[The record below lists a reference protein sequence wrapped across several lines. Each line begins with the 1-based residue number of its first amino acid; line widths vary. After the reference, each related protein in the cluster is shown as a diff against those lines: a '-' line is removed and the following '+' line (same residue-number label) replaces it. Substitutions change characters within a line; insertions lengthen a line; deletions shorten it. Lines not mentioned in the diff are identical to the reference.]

1 MIATALRFYQ
11 GMALREER
19 TLVEERAFWFAWS
32 QISGIG
38 PILLRRLQKHFGSLS
53 TAWDVSAAALLEV
66 EGVGTQ
72 TADTIVVERQKL
84 DPFVLLNQHERENLN
99 FWTPADAAY
108 PRLLL
113 ETPDPPALLY
123 YRGNVDLLENQG
135 TTPTVAIVGTRDP
148 SDYGRRW
155 TRRLTTTLAQSGF
168 TVVSGLA
175 EGIDTE
181 VHRSCIS
188 LNGRTLAVL
197 GTGVDVVYPW
207 SNRHLHQQ
215 VIEHG
220 LLLSEYPAGTQPDR
234 THFPRRNRIIAGL
247 SRATIVMEAPM
258 RSGALITAHIAN
270 DYGRDVYVLP
280 GSLDNAKAIGCLH
293 LLNKGAQV
301 ILSEA
306 NLLEMLGSLPQLLPL
321 PPAQQTQIPLNLEP
335 ELEKVLQILTD
346 FAQENGVEALPFD
359 LIVQQT
365 QLQAGSVSSALLQ
378 LELMGL
384 ISQQPGMR
392 YQRQ

>member
-1 MIATALRFYQ
+1 M
-11 GMALREER
+11 
-19 TLVEERAFWFAWS
+19 VEERAFWLAWS
-32 QISGIG
+32 QINGVG
-38 PILLRRLQKHFGSLS
+38 PVLLRRLQKHFGSLI
-53 TAWDVSAAALLEV
+53 TAWEADSLALVEV

-72 TADTIVVERQKL
+72 TADAIVAERKAYNPAAL
-84 DPFVLLNQHERENLN
+84 MEEHERENAH
-99 FWTPADAAY
+99 FWTPADADY

-113 ETPDPPALLY
+113 ETPDPPPLLY
-123 YRGNVDLLENQG
+123 YRGTVDALENQG
-135 TTPTVAIVGTRDP
+135 TTPMVAIVGTRDP

-181 VHRSCIS
+181 VHRSCLS
-188 LNGRTLAVL
+188 VRGRTLAVL

-207 SNRHLHQQ
+207 SNRQLQQQ
-215 VIEHG
+215 VIEQG

-247 SRATIVMEAPM
+247 SRATIVMEAPL
-258 RSGALITAHIAN
+258 RSGGLITAHLAN
-270 DYGRDVYVLP
+270 DYGRDVYILP
-280 GSLDNAKAIGCLH
+280 GSLDNPKSLGCLH

-306 NLLEMLGSLPQLLPL
+306 HLLEMLGSLPKLI
-321 PPAQQTQIPLNLEP
+321 PPTPAHQTQIPLNLEP
-335 ELEKVLQILTD
+335 ALEKVLQILTQ
-346 FAQENGVEALPFD
+346 FAQENGAESLPFD
-359 LIVQQT
+359 FIVQQS
-365 QLQAGSVSSALLQ
+365 QLQAGAVSSALLQ

-384 ISQQPGMR
+384 VSQQPGMR

>member
-1 MIATALRFYQ
+1 M
-11 GMALREER
+11 
-19 TLVEERAFWFAWS
+19 
-32 QISGIG
+32 
-38 PILLRRLQKHFGSLS
+38 
-53 TAWDVSAAALLEV
+53 TAWEASASVLVEV
-66 EGVGTQ
+66 EGVGAQ
-72 TADTIVVERQKL
+72 TADAIVVERKAHN
-84 DPFVLLNQHERENLN
+84 PTVLLEQHERENAH
-99 FWTPADAAY
+99 FWTPADADY

-113 ETPDPPALLY
+113 ETPDPPPLLY
-123 YRGNVDLLENQG
+123 YRGTVDALENQG
-135 TTPTVAIVGTRDP
+135 TTPIVAIVGTRDP

-155 TRRLTTTLAQSGF
+155 TRRLTTTLAQGGF

-181 VHRSCIS
+181 VHRSCLS
-188 LNGRTLAVL
+188 VRGRTLAVL

-207 SNRHLHQQ
+207 SNRQLQQQ
-215 VIEHG
+215 VVEQG

-247 SRATIVMEAPM
+247 SRATIVMEAPL
-258 RSGALITAHIAN
+258 RSGGLITAHLAN
-270 DYGRDVYVLP
+270 EYGRDVYILP
-280 GSLDNAKAIGCLH
+280 GSLDNPKALGCLH

-306 NLLEMLGSLPQLLPL
+306 HLLEMLGSLPQLA
-321 PPAQQTQIPLNLEP
+321 PPTPAHQTQIPLNLEP
-335 ELEKVLQILTD
+335 ALDKVLQILTQ
-346 FAQENGVEALPFD
+346 FSQANGAESLPFD
-359 LIVQQT
+359 FIVQQS

-384 ISQQPGMR
+384 VSQQPGMR

>member
-1 MIATALRFYQ
+1 M
-11 GMALREER
+11 
-19 TLVEERAFWFAWS
+19 VEERAFWLAWS
-32 QISGIG
+32 QLNGVG
-38 PILLRRLQKHFGSLS
+38 PVLLRRLQKHFGSLG
-53 TAWDVSAAALLEV
+53 TAWEAHTSALVEV
-66 EGVGTQ
+66 EGVGIQ
-72 TADTIVVERQKL
+72 TADAIASERQNRY
-84 DPFVLLNQHERENLN
+84 PAALLEQHERENPH
-99 FWTPADAAY
+99 FWTPADADY

-123 YRGNVDLLENQG
+123 YHGTVNLLENQG

-181 VHRSCIS
+181 VHRSCLS
-188 LNGRTLAVL
+188 LHGRTLAVL

-207 SNRHLHQQ
+207 SNRHLQQQ
-215 VIEHG
+215 VVEHG

-247 SRATIVMEAPM
+247 SRATIVMEAPE
-258 RSGALITAHIAN
+258 RSGALITAHMAN

-280 GSLDNAKAIGCLH
+280 GSLDNHKAIGCLH

-306 NLLEMLGSLPQLLPL
+306 HLLEMLGSLPQLPPTSSQPAALPL
-321 PPAQQTQIPLNLEP
+321 DLEP
-335 ELEKVLQILTD
+335 ELANVLQILTNVS
-346 FAQENGVEALPFD
+346 QENGVESLPFD
-359 LIVQQT
+359 AIVQQS
-365 QLQAGSVSSALLQ
+365 QLQAGAVSSALLQ

-384 ISQQPGMR
+384 IAQQPGMR

>member
-1 MIATALRFYQ
+1 LA
-11 GMALREER
+11 
-19 TLVEERAFWFAWS
+19 EERAFWLAWS
-32 QISGIG
+32 QINGVG
-38 PILLRRLQKHFGSLS
+38 PILLRRLQKHFGSLM
-53 TAWDVSAAALLEV
+53 TAWEASASVLVEV
-66 EGVGTQ
+66 EGVGAQ
-72 TADTIVVERQKL
+72 TADAIVVERKAHN
-84 DPFVLLNQHERENLN
+84 PTVLLEQHERENAH
-99 FWTPADAAY
+99 FWTPADADY

-113 ETPDPPALLY
+113 ETPDPPPLLY
-123 YRGNVDLLENQG
+123 YRGTVDALENQG
-135 TTPTVAIVGTRDP
+135 TTPIVAIVGTRDP

-155 TRRLTTTLAQSGF
+155 TRRLTTTLAQGGF

-181 VHRSCIS
+181 VHRSCLS
-188 LNGRTLAVL
+188 VRGRTLAVL

-207 SNRHLHQQ
+207 SNRQLQQQ
-215 VIEHG
+215 VVEQG

-247 SRATIVMEAPM
+247 SRATIVMEAPL
-258 RSGALITAHIAN
+258 RSGGLITAHLAN
-270 DYGRDVYVLP
+270 EYGRDVYILP
-280 GSLDNAKAIGCLH
+280 GSLDNPKALGCLH

-306 NLLEMLGSLPQLLPL
+306 HLLEMLGSLPQLA
-321 PPAQQTQIPLNLEP
+321 PPTPAHQTQIPLNLEP
-335 ELEKVLQILTD
+335 ALDKVLQILTQ
-346 FAQENGVEALPFD
+346 FSQANGAESLPFD
-359 LIVQQT
+359 FIVQQS

-384 ISQQPGMR
+384 VSQQPGMR

>member
-1 MIATALRFYQ
+1 
-11 GMALREER
+11 
-19 TLVEERAFWFAWS
+19 LVEERAFWFAWS
-32 QISGIG
+32 QMNGVGSV
-38 PILLRRLQKHFGSLS
+38 LLRRLQKHFGSLA
-53 TAWDVSAAALLEV
+53 TAWDADTTALIDVDGFGAQTAETIVVARKALDPAALL
-66 EGVGTQ
+66 
-72 TADTIVVERQKL
+72 D
-84 DPFVLLNQHERENLN
+84 QHERENPH
-99 FWTPADAAY
+99 FWTPADADY

-123 YRGNVDLLENQG
+123 YRGQVDLLENQG
-135 TTPTVAIVGTRDP
+135 TTPMVAIVGTRDP

-155 TRRLTTTLAQSGF
+155 TRRFTTTLAQSGF

-181 VHRSCIS
+181 VHRSCIN

-207 SNRHLHQQ
+207 SNRQLQQQ
-215 VIEHG
+215 VMEQG

-247 SRATIVMEAPM
+247 SRATIVMEAPL
-258 RSGALITAHIAN
+258 RSGALITAHVAN

-280 GSLDNAKAIGCLH
+280 GSLDNPKAIGCLH

-306 NLLEMLGSLPQLLPL
+306 HLLEMLGTL
-321 PPAQQTQIPLNLEP
+321 PPLVPAPPAQTQIPLDLAP
-335 ELEKVLQILTD
+335 ELETVLQVLTNAPQD
-346 FAQENGVEALPFD
+346 GGIDSLPFD
-359 LIVQQT
+359 LIVQQSA
-365 QLQAGSVSSALLQ
+365 LQAGSVSSALLQ

-384 ISQQPGMR
+384 VAQQPGMR

>member
-1 MIATALRFYQ
+1 
-11 GMALREER
+11 MASREER

-32 QISGIG
+32 QINGVG
-38 PILLRRLQKHFGSLS
+38 PVLLRRLQKHFGSLA
-53 TAWDVSAAALLEV
+53 TAWEADPMALIDVEGFGAQTADAIVAERKELDPAALL
-66 EGVGTQ
+66 
-72 TADTIVVERQKL
+72 D
-84 DPFVLLNQHERENLN
+84 QHESENPQ
-99 FWTPADAAY
+99 FWTPADADY

-123 YRGNVDLLENQG
+123 YRGKVDLLENQG
-135 TTPTVAIVGTRDP
+135 STPMVAIVGTRDP

-155 TRRLTTTLAQSGF
+155 TRRFTTTLAQSGF
-168 TVVSGLA
+168 TVISGLA

-188 LNGRTLAVL
+188 LNGRNLAVL

-207 SNRHLHQQ
+207 SNRQLHQQ
-215 VIEHG
+215 VLEHG

-247 SRATIVMEAPM
+247 SRATIVMEAPL
-258 RSGALITAHIAN
+258 RSGALITAHVAN

-280 GSLDNAKAIGCLH
+280 GSLDNPKAIGCLH

-306 NLLEMLGSLPQLLPL
+306 HLLEMLGTL
-321 PPAQQTQIPLNLEP
+321 PPLMLLAPVHQTQIPLDLAP
-335 ELEKVLQILTD
+335 ELEKVLQILTNFPQD
-346 FAQENGVEALPFD
+346 GGIDSLPFD
-359 LIVQQT
+359 LIVQQSE
-365 QLQAGSVSSALLQ
+365 LHAGSVSSALLQ

-384 ISQQPGMR
+384 VSQQPGMR

>member
-1 MIATALRFYQ
+1 
-11 GMALREER
+11 MALREER
-19 TLVEERAFWFAWS
+19 TLIEERAFWFAWS

-38 PILLRRLQKHFGSLS
+38 PILLRRLQKHFGSLI
-53 TAWDVSAAALLEV
+53 TAWDASASALLEV
-66 EGVGTQ
+66 EGFGTQ
-72 TADTIVVERQKL
+72 TADTIVTERQKL
-84 DPFVLLNQHERENLN
+84 DPFVLLKQHERENPA

-135 TTPTVAIVGTRDP
+135 ITPTVAIVGTRDP

-306 NLLEMLGSLPQLLPL
+306 NLLEMLGSLPQLLPS
-321 PPAQQTQIPLNLEP
+321 PPAQQTQLPLNLEP
-335 ELEKVLQILTD
+335 ELEKVLQVLTN
-346 FAQENGVEALPFD
+346 FSQESGADALPFD

-384 ISQQPGMR
+384 IAQQPGMR

>member
-1 MIATALRFYQ
+1 M
-11 GMALREER
+11 
-19 TLVEERAFWFAWS
+19 VEERAFWLAWS
-32 QISGIG
+32 QINGVG
-38 PILLRRLQKHFGSLS
+38 PVLLRRLQKHFGSLT
-53 TAWDVSAAALLEV
+53 TAWEASSIALVDV
-66 EGVGTQ
+66 EGLGTQ
-72 TADTIVVERQKL
+72 TADAIVAERHKR
-84 DPFVLLNQHERENLN
+84 DPATLLEQHERENVN
-99 FWTPADAAY
+99 FWTPADADY

-123 YRGNVDLLENQG
+123 YRGTVDLLENQG
-135 TTPTVAIVGTRDP
+135 TTPMVAIVGTRDP

-168 TVVSGLA
+168 SVVSGLA

-207 SNRHLHQQ
+207 SNRQLHQQ
-215 VIEHG
+215 VMEYG

-247 SRATIVMEAPM
+247 SRATIVMEAPV
-258 RSGALITAHIAN
+258 RSGGLITAHLAN
-270 DYGRDVYVLP
+270 EYGRDVYVLP
-280 GSLDNAKAIGCLH
+280 GSLDNPKAIGCLH

-306 NLLEMLGSLPQLLPL
+306 HLLEMLGSLPQLAPST
-321 PPAQQTQIPLNLEP
+321 PAHQTQIPLDLAP
-335 ELEKVLQILTD
+335 ELEKVLQVLTH
-346 FAQENGVEALPFD
+346 FGQESGVESLPFD

-384 ISQQPGMR
+384 VSQQPGMR
-392 YQRQ
+392 YQRC

>member
-1 MIATALRFYQ
+1 MN
-11 GMALREER
+11 G
-19 TLVEERAFWFAWS
+19 V
-32 QISGIG
+32 G
-38 PILLRRLQKHFGSLS
+38 PVLLRRLQKHFGSLT
-53 TAWDVSAAALLEV
+53 TAWDADATALIDV
-66 EGVGTQ
+66 EGVGAQ
-72 TADTIVVERQKL
+72 TAETIVADRKEL
-84 DPFVLLNQHERENLN
+84 DPAALLHQHERENPN
-99 FWTPADAAY
+99 FWTPADADY

-123 YRGNVDLLENQG
+123 YQGKVDLLENQG
-135 TTPTVAIVGTRDP
+135 TTPMVAIVGTRDP

-168 TVVSGLA
+168 SVVSGLA

-188 LNGRTLAVL
+188 LHGRTLAVL

-207 SNRHLHQQ
+207 SNRDLHQEVMQ
-215 VIEHG
+215 HG

-247 SRATIVMEAPM
+247 SRATIVMEAPL
-258 RSGALITAHIAN
+258 RSGALITAHVAN

-280 GSLDNAKAIGCLH
+280 GSLDNPKAIGCLH

-306 NLLEMLGSLPQLLPL
+306 HMLEMLGTL
-321 PPAQQTQIPLNLEP
+321 PPLVPPTTAHQTAIPLDLAP
-335 ELEKVLQILTD
+335 DLEKVLQILTNFPQD
-346 FAQENGVEALPFD
+346 GGIDSLPFD
-359 LIVQQT
+359 LIVQQSA
-365 QLQAGSVSSALLQ
+365 LQAGSVSSALLQ

-384 ISQQPGMR
+384 VAQQPGMR

>member
-1 MIATALRFYQ
+1 
-11 GMALREER
+11 MASHEER

-32 QISGIG
+32 QMNGVG
-38 PILLRRLQKHFGSLS
+38 PILLRRLQKHFGSLT
-53 TAWDVSAAALLEV
+53 TAWDADATALIDV
-66 EGVGTQ
+66 EGVGSQ
-72 TADTIVVERQKL
+72 TAEAIVAERKEL
-84 DPFVLLNQHERENLN
+84 DPVALLNQHERENPN
-99 FWTPADAAY
+99 FWTPADADY

-113 ETPDPPALLY
+113 EAPDPPALLY
-123 YRGNVDLLENQG
+123 YRGKVDMRENQG
-135 TTPTVAIVGTRDP
+135 TTPMVAIVGTRDP

-168 TVVSGLA
+168 TVISGLA

-188 LNGRTLAVL
+188 LHGRTLAVL

-207 SNRHLHQQ
+207 SNRDLHQE
-215 VIEHG
+215 VMEHG

-247 SRATIVMEAPM
+247 SRATIVMEAPL
-258 RSGALITAHIAN
+258 RSGALITAHVAN

-280 GSLDNAKAIGCLH
+280 GSLDNPKAIGCLH

-306 NLLEMLGSLPQLLPL
+306 HLLEMLGSLPPL
-321 PPAQQTQIPLNLEP
+321 VPPTIVHQAAIPLDLAP
-335 ELEKVLQILTD
+335 DLEKVLQILTNFPQD
-346 FAQENGVEALPFD
+346 GGIDSLPFD
-359 LIVQQT
+359 LIVQQSA
-365 QLQAGSVSSALLQ
+365 LQAGSVSSALLQ

-384 ISQQPGMR
+384 VAQQPGMR